1 MFQKMKK
8 KNKAKDEEPDY
19 SSLLVFGYGCK
30 IFRDDER
37 AVEENLIPWMG
48 TDLTIDRLVGLPGAS
63 CLDVDICFL
72 AGLMVG
78 VTSTT

>member
-1 MFQKMKK
+1 MKK
-8 KNKAKDEEPDY
+8 KNKAKEEEPDY

-37 AVEENLIPWMG
+37 ARSIEENLIPWMG
-48 TDLTIDRLVGLPGAS
+48 TDLTIDRYVVLEPGLTLSIIVIP
-63 CLDVDICFL
+63 D
-72 AGLMVG
+72 LMVE

>member
-1 MFQKMKK
+1 MIEPKPVIFIDIFSKITFQKMKK

-37 AVEENLIPWMG
+37 ALEENLIPWMG
-48 TDLTIDRLVGLPGAS
+48 TDLTIDRLVGPPG
-63 CLDVDICFL
+63 V
-72 AGLMVG
+72 V
-78 VTSTT
+78 

>member
-1 MFQKMKK
+1 MFIKIIFQKMKK
-8 KNKAKDEEPDY
+8 KNKAKDDEPDY

-48 TDLTIDRLVGLPGAS
+48 TDLTIDRLVRVPGR
-63 CLDVDICFL
+63 L
-72 AGLMVG
+72 
-78 VTSTT
+78 